1 MIGRLTGDQMWKE
14 EVLERA
20 QDLLLQCVTPDSVIR
35 LKNTRLSPQLAA
47 AYADRY
53 NNHQKHGSLQE
64 LLQQLISERDHT
76 ESGIFLQVTTH
87 SKLLSSSEAY
97 TIGGLVGFP
106 KEVIQFASL
115 HAFDTE
121 HQFCKMLKGFFNQKN
136 QSNQNKLLMLQCESG
151 GQSGD
156 LIACARYIIQDEYVQ
171 AVRTGSLIHVVLIVQ
186 LTRKQGNFIGFQ
198 VILCRI
204 YPVVYK

>member
-1 MIGRLTGDQMWKE
+1 MYLY
-14 EVLERA
+14 
-20 QDLLLQCVTPDSVIR
+20 
-35 LKNTRLSPQLAA
+35 
-47 AYADRY
+47 AYAHY
-53 NNHQKHGSLQE
+53 SFSLSY
-64 LLQQLISERDHT
+64 LFIMY
-76 ESGIFLQVTTH
+76 
-87 SKLLSSSEAY
+87 LSSNR
-97 TIGGLVGFP
+97 
-106 KEVIQFASL
+106 
-115 HAFDTE
+115 
-121 HQFCKMLKGFFNQKN
+121 GFFNQKN